1 MWKRLADAASAAS
14 RRAVA
19 WRLEELQPPRERV
32 LFDFARGEHGMMA
45 AWRVYADDIY
55 GGSSTAT
62 LAHSTSGNAEP
73 AGSGRERLGM
83 SSNDRG
89 HEHGHEH
96 GHDAMRGSDGA
107 DGRTDGGGMTHV
119 SSKPRDVRRQ
129 HRHIAPPSSFVVF
142 SGSLSSQL
150 QEEPEDQGGG
160 AHASCQHDLDA
171 FSSLHLLMRGDGR
184 TYLTTLRTEGWVG
197 GPAGSEENTWQA
209 FLPSP
214 RGQWRVVKIPLSSYS
229 LTWKGRVV
237 GGGGGRR
244 DWGRD
249 RGGVGGA
256 GRMQMNARRVV
267 GMGVSVNVSTP
278 PVHSTATAAIHP
290 DLSTSPFAGTTASSE
305 PSGAEG
311 AAAAGSGAAGAGDAG
326 ADDSSS
332 AAADIF
338 SDAFPSHGEG
348 PFRLE
353 VAWVKAVRDGA

>member
-160 AHASCQHDLDA
+160 VGGASGGRLLRGGFAGIRTIETHPSCQHDLDA
-171 FSSLHLLMRGDGR
+171 FSSLFTPLAAHCLPTLPGPRVLPARPRRLL
-184 TYLTTLRTEGWVG
+184 LAA
-197 GPAGSEENTWQA
+197 PPHA
-209 FLPSP
+209 
-214 RGQWRVVKIPLSSYS
+214 
-229 LTWKGRVV
+229 
-237 GGGGGRR
+237 GRR
-244 DWGRD
+244 PHLPHHASH
-249 RGGVGGA
+249 GGVGG
-256 GRMQMNARRVV
+256 R
-267 GMGVSVNVSTP
+267 
-278 PVHSTATAAIHP
+278 
-290 DLSTSPFAGTTASSE
+290 AS
-305 PSGAEG
+305 
-311 AAAAGSGAAGAGDAG
+311 
-326 ADDSSS
+326 
-332 AAADIF
+332 
-338 SDAFPSHGEG
+338 GE
-348 PFRLE
+348 
-353 VAWVKAVRDGA
+353 